1 FTVGFT
7 LFQDPSGFV
16 HQHLAPSVRID
27 TKSYVSFLSFFH
39 LTTVRPH
46 HFPSWICKN
55 LYRVTA
61 TEIIDEMKLQS
72 ATNSQISPPLPAD
85 TTMTID
91 PNHTTASAAANMATV
106 GAAAHNTT
114 TTRLVRPAVSS
125 HLLSNLYTAPSFQIR
140 TQWPSSS
147 PAAANH
153 QGVLYPLAS
162 SGRSF
167 IHRLIRP
174 TAAAG
179 QPEMNPHS
187 LWPTPELC
195 THLGA
200 YSISLLSSL
209 FLLAPSLLPHPI
221 RGIPRSSTPPEVA
234 QSSVPDSNGFKDMMD
249 KSKDDN
255 LAIIRGRKVRM
266 TDGASPYGW
275 SYPPIDL
282 RRQRRKDGTPTS
294 HSPNLT
300 NRKSSHQSELSI
312 LR

>member
-1 FTVGFT
+1 
-7 LFQDPSGFV
+7 
-16 HQHLAPSVRID
+16 
-27 TKSYVSFLSFFH
+27 
-39 LTTVRPH
+39 
-46 HFPSWICKN
+46 
-55 LYRVTA
+55 
-61 TEIIDEMKLQS
+61 
-72 ATNSQISPPLPAD
+72 
-85 TTMTID
+85 MTID

-187 LWPTPELC
+187 LWPTPEL
-195 THLGA
+195 
-200 YSISLLSSL
+200 
-209 FLLAPSLLPHPI
+209 
-221 RGIPRSSTPPEVA
+221 GIPRSSTPPEVA

-282 RRQRRKDGTPTS
+282 RRQRRKDGTPTNEKPVRQLLQFTFQELKS
-294 HSPNLT
+294 VTGNFRPNNILGEGGFGYVFKWWIEENGT
-300 NRKSSHQSELSI
+300 GPAKPGLGITVAIKSLKPDGLQGHRTWVGRE
-312 LR
+312 

>member
-1 FTVGFT
+1 
-7 LFQDPSGFV
+7 
-16 HQHLAPSVRID
+16 
-27 TKSYVSFLSFFH
+27 
-39 LTTVRPH
+39 
-46 HFPSWICKN
+46 
-55 LYRVTA
+55 
-61 TEIIDEMKLQS
+61 
-72 ATNSQISPPLPAD
+72 
-85 TTMTID
+85 MTID

-187 LWPTPELC
+187 LWPTPEL
-195 THLGA
+195 
-200 YSISLLSSL
+200 
-209 FLLAPSLLPHPI
+209 
-221 RGIPRSSTPPEVA
+221 GIPRSSTPPEVA

-312 LR
+312 LRAVVGLSLNAAGAVPANPLLPKILPALSLVLVLFMMQLQRPDILMPAIRTSCLQIKPNYPLMLPIHRLQMRSRFASCSSSLFRS